1 MRFPSPSVS
10 IAPTARGLAFIALAL
25 VMFAMGGACED
36 QHVGRPCELGTTPMG
51 GSSGQIAT
59 VSSPALECPSHICL
73 LPGAEKDPRSQAQI
87 NAMTSGTGPL
97 CTASCESSEDCE
109 DGETGQRRQRRRQA
123 LPQRVRLHLA
133 DDGRQLHVP
142 AHVRLSRLL
151 HRAGRRREEADRL
164 RQLAGSSR
172 RRRAPALC

>member
-10 IAPTARGLAFIALAL
+10 IAPTARRFAFIALAL

-36 QHVGRPCELGTTPMG
+36 QHVGRPCELGTTPIG
-51 GSSGQIAT
+51 GSSGQVAT

-73 LPGAEKDPRSQAQI
+73 LPGAGDPRSQAQI

-109 DGETGQRRQRRRQA
+109 DGETGNADNAADKRCA
-123 LPQRVRLHLA
+123 TASLA
-133 DDGRQLHVP
+133 P
-142 AHVRLSRLL
+142 
-151 HRAGRRREEADRL
+151 GRRRSA
-164 RQLAGSSR
+164 ASCASASASVATSSPSR
-172 RRRAPALC
+172 PAA